1 MEPLKFVRLLP
12 VDEALSCAPELL
24 EEFVKENYDKKHD
37 TLLVDNI
44 PDWEHVSQQKRDLLD
59 EKLQ

>member
-1 MEPLKFVRLLP
+1 METRKIVRLLP
-12 VDEALSCAPELL
+12 VDEALIVSPEVLA
-24 EEFVKENYDKKHD
+24 EFVKENFDKKHD

-44 PDWEHVSQQKRDLLD
+44 PDWEDVSQEKRDLLD

>member
-1 MEPLKFVRLLP
+1 MLP
-12 VDEALSCAPELL
+12 VDEALIVSPEVLA
-24 EEFVKENYDKKHD
+24 EFVKENFDKKHD

-44 PDWEHVSQQKRDLLD
+44 PDWEDVSQEKRDLLD